1 MTQRPWRLTRAAE
14 LTLTDIAQWTYAN
27 FGPVQ
32 AQRYA
37 EDLIAACEAI
47 AAGTA
52 HSQDCRR
59 IIGENLS
66 EDIRFARAG
75 QHFVVFVQNPTVVI
89 ILDFL
94 HSKSNLP
101 ARIEAITAQD
111 KG

>member
-14 LTLTDIAQWTYAN
+14 RTLTDIAQWTNAN
-27 FGPVQ
+27 FGTVQ

-37 EDLIAACEAI
+37 ENLIAACEEI

-75 QHFVVFVQNPTVVI
+75 QHFVVFVQSPSII

-94 HSKSNLP
+94 HGRSNLP
-101 ARIEAITAQD
+101 ARIESIIAKN